1 MISTFQVATAV
12 LFVIVGVAVVV
23 EGFTPI
29 APQRTVMLPT
39 STTELGAFSFLKK
52 TTATAQEEEEE
63 DFDAGAKIELKKSRF
78 GKKPT
83 VTAEEILPSPVK
95 DKKIKFSFGSKKDA
109 APTVA
114 TTKAAKNIKI
124 TVTKPAV
131 DKKKESAA
139 AVAAATAKAQEA
151 TKKTKA
157 LEAKKKAADQKKN
170 EVAAAKLQKQKLAAT
185 KTAIAALKKRD
196 AANKTKKNN
205 AVGGANKRTAKTTG
219 TKKKFKNDFK
229 PKKGSETKKSKLTIF
244 ERECHIN

>member
-1 MISTFQVATAV
+1 M
-12 LFVIVGVAVVV
+12 G
-23 EGFTPI
+23 
-29 APQRTVMLPT
+29 
-39 STTELGAFSFLKK
+39 
-52 TTATAQEEEEE
+52 
-63 DFDAGAKIELKKSRF
+63 F

-139 AVAAATAKAQEA
+139 AAAAAAAKAQEA

-185 KTAIAALKKRD
+185 KTAIAALKKTGCRKQDQEEQCCRWCEQTHRQNYRNEEKIQERFQIQEGIRD
-196 AANKTKKNN
+196 EEIETHYF
-205 AVGGANKRTAKTTG
+205 RT
-219 TKKKFKNDFK
+219 
-229 PKKGSETKKSKLTIF
+229 
-244 ERECHIN
+244 